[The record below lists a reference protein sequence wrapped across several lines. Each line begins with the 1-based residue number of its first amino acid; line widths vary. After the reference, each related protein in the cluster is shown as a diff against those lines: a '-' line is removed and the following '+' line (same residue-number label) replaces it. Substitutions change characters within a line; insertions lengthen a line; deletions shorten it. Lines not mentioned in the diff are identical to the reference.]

1 MDLGKLEYTKRPARL
16 EPGIVF
22 VLSGG
27 EEREEVF
34 LRPLME
40 KDFFR
45 QCVHVLFQSREGQGL
60 MPDKMEELW
69 QSARKR
75 KKIMYNGRDYRIS
88 SIDKVF
94 LVSDVDEFE
103 PVLVKILSNKD
114 ALDKAQWII
123 SNPCFE
129 IWLYYCYRS
138 DIDPEVKR
146 LRYIR
151 RSKRSQKMKQLN
163 NQLIRGGTDPRKAFD
178 KALDGIANS
187 KSHFRAGHYG
197 IPGLFATSMHEM
209 MEQIFDFLNQRGQSF
224 ADYQRQKKEDLKIFL
239 AARGI
244 SI

>member
-129 IWLYYCYRS
+129 IWLNYCYRS

-151 RSKRSQKMKQLN
+151 RSKRSQKILN
-163 NQLIRGGTDPRKAFD
+163 GLFILSSVQVSNASSPVN
-178 KALDGIANS
+178 KALVLSTFLSRIKALKSTLILVALDIA
-187 KSHFRAGHYG
+187 KSRVNIVSAVKAPAAG
-197 IPGLFATSMHEM
+197 
-209 MEQIFDFLNQRGQSF
+209 
-224 ADYQRQKKEDLKIFL
+224 K
-239 AARGI
+239 
-244 SI
+244 